1 VLLGLVVQG
10 AGLLTGPVWY
20 WAPPDGID
28 LGIVQVDTLGEALA
42 FMPAGVAL
50 MALGWWLAGPYGRWQ
65 KTVAERLLHGGGPD
79 IRIRGI
85 GPRLSRTVAV
95 CVGLEVICVIVWAA
109 TGRTSGW
116 PLWTALGLS
125 VPIATQVALM
135 ARSGMRVHMLLAVE
149 TFGVVWCVWGL
160 AGGGYLWPFW
170 VGLGL
175 LITLAVHALFAGGKR
190 SVAPRVEQLTRTRAE
205 VVGAQEDELR
215 RIERDLHD
223 GAQARLVSVAMSLG
237 LAEERLD
244 ADPERARELMAEAQ
258 VEARQAI
265 RELRDLARGIAPP
278 VLADRGLAAAIEAL
292 AATSPM
298 LVAITGG
305 EGSPRPTAAI
315 ERAGYFVAA
324 EALANAGKHASGATR
339 IDITIER
346 NADVLTLEIADDGR
360 GGANPA
366 GPGLVGLRQRV
377 EAVDGNLTVTSPAG
391 AGTRIRASLP
401 CASS

>member
-1 VLLGLVVQG
+1 
-10 AGLLTGPVWY
+10 
-20 WAPPDGID
+20 
-28 LGIVQVDTLGEALA
+28 
-42 FMPAGVAL
+42 
-50 MALGWWLAGPYGRWQ
+50 
-65 KTVAERLLHGGGPD
+65 
-79 IRIRGI
+79 
-85 GPRLSRTVAV
+85 
-95 CVGLEVICVIVWAA
+95 
-109 TGRTSGW
+109 
-116 PLWTALGLS
+116 
-125 VPIATQVALM
+125 
-135 ARSGMRVHMLLAVE
+135 MLLAVE
-149 TFGVVWCVWGL
+149 TFGAVWCVWGL